1 MVSIK
6 YFSGEAALS
15 CRNVIPDVVATSV
28 KVTGLVGSGADHA
41 SGLTVSPKPIEPM
54 PFSRSR
60 LEM

>member
-15 CRNVIPDVVATSV
+15 CRNVIPAAAATSV
-28 KVTGLVGSGADHA
+28 KVTGLADSEGDQA
-41 SGLTVSPKPIEPM
+41 SGFTVSPNPIEPM

-60 LEM
+60 LEI